1 MESLVLLNMAES
13 DRNETENNNRKK
25 HCHSDYILSWAQ
37 VQTFHVTDVIFC
49 MLQVPQ
55 MEMMS
60 LWSFPMLSP
69 CSSLIQHQC
78 LFYSIH
84 TCPSFFF
91 FFPFDSLW
99 PPVARACDRCAF
111 QLKHWT
117 MKLQNKHCFDFKGLL
132 TGPRPERTLPEGSP
146 RSRPIK
152 PRDRCFQ
159 GGTLYLSIPFYFWR
173 KPLENL

>member
-60 LWSFPMLSP
+60 L
-69 CSSLIQHQC
+69 
-78 LFYSIH
+78 
-84 TCPSFFF
+84 
-91 FFPFDSLW
+91 
-99 PPVARACDRCAF
+99 
-111 QLKHWT
+111 
-117 MKLQNKHCFDFKGLL
+117 
-132 TGPRPERTLPEGSP
+132 
-146 RSRPIK
+146 
-152 PRDRCFQ
+152 
-159 GGTLYLSIPFYFWR
+159 
-173 KPLENL
+173 